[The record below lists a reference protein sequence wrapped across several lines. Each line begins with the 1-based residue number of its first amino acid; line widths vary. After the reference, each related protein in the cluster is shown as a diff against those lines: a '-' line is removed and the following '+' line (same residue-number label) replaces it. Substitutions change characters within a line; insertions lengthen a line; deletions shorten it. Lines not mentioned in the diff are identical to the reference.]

1 MTNNTCL
8 ICGSVK
14 IEPVINF
21 GRMPAHCNLLWPSEE
36 DAKRAPRGEIQLWYC
51 TTCGYIFNL
60 LFDPQKMAYTQAY
73 ENSLHFSPRFQEYA
87 EALAANLV
95 ERYNLYDKDVIEIGC
110 GQGDFLKL
118 ICELGDNRGVG
129 FDPSYVREPVDD
141 NSMRRIT
148 IIEDYYSSEYSQYQA
163 DFIICRHV
171 LEHIPSPFDFLTS
184 IRQAISDIN
193 KTVIFFEVPN
203 ALFTFRDLGIW
214 DIIYEHCSYFIPN
227 SMQYLFS
234 RCGFNVLEIAEE
246 FGGQFLRLEAKPE
259 QGAVPFHSEELSEF
273 YRYIGVFIDK
283 FRNKL
288 EAWQNNLEKMMQA
301 NQRVVI
307 WGAGSKG
314 VTFLNMFDSSEV
326 IHYAVDLNP
335 RKQNMYIPG
344 TGQKIVSPDFL
355 VDFRP
360 DSVLVMNPLYYQE
373 IKQRIDKLGIS
384 PQLIQI

>member
-1 MTNNTCL
+1 MIQTRCL
-8 ICGSVK
+8 ICGSDK
-14 IEPVINF
+14 IEAVVEF
-21 GRMPAHCNLLWPSEE
+21 EQMPTHCNLLWPTEE
-36 DAKRAPRGEIQLWYC
+36 DAKRAPRGEIQLGYC
-51 TTCGYIFNL
+51 TICGYIFNL
-60 LFDPQKMAYTQAY
+60 LFEPHKMEYTQAY

-87 EALAANLV
+87 EALAAKMI
-95 ERYNLYDKDVIEIGC
+95 ERYTLYNKDIIEIGC

-118 ICELGDNRGVG
+118 ICKLGNNRGVG
-129 FDPSYVREPVDD
+129 FDPSYVQGSIDEV
-141 NSMRRIT
+141 SMSQIT
-148 IIEDYYSSEYSQYQA
+148 IIEDYYSSAYSQYQA

-171 LEHIPSPFDFLTS
+171 LEHIPAPLDFLKS
-184 IRQAISDIN
+184 IRQAISDTK

-214 DIIYEHCSYFIPN
+214 DIIYEHRSYFIPD

-234 RCGFNVLEIAEE
+234 RCGFNVINLAEE
-246 FGGQFLRLEAKPE
+246 FGGQFLCIEARPGQE
-259 QGAVPFHSEELSEF
+259 PIPFHSEKLPEVS
-273 YRYIGVFIDK
+273 RYLDVFIDK

-288 EAWQNNLEKMMQA
+288 ETWQTNLDKMAQDD
-301 NQRVVI
+301 QRVVI

-314 VTFLNMFDSSEV
+314 VSFLNMFASSGV

-355 VDFRP
+355 RDFRP
-360 DSVLVMNPLYYQE
+360 DIVLVMNPLYYQE
-373 IKQRIDKLGIS
+373 IKQSVHRLGIA